1 MADPELL
8 DTVLLRH
15 PGHQAAPQKSTGH
28 GSTSGAL
35 NEIAVPRLRA
45 LAVVFAGIALLF
57 ALGGT
62 LAWLG
67 VLELPGPLDFHF
79 LTAILTF
86 ALFASIAMWIV
97 TRLDW
102 PARSIINFGLAFQW
116 FGALCIAAIEEHTD
130 QPHRGMSIVCLW
142 ILTFTLVPQKP
153 RRAALALYG
162 AAFASP
168 IAYALTRAAGFRDD
182 PIGQMHVMELV
193 GNLVGAT
200 IALFTNAV
208 IYKLGRQV
216 VDARELGAY
225 TLVEELGHGGMG
237 EVWRAE
243 HRSLI
248 RPAAIKLVRAQGN
261 TFNDAQ
267 AVRTRFEREVQATA
281 LLTSPHTVAIYD
293 FGSAD
298 DGRMYYVMELLSGL
312 DFESMIGRFGP
323 VPAERVVYL
332 IRQVCESLA
341 EAHANGLVHR
351 DVKPAN
357 LYACTIGGKSDF
369 VKVLDFGLVHTT
381 QAPADSRVTTVGQLV
396 GTPAYLAPETV
407 AHNITDPRSDI
418 YSLGCV
424 AYYMLTGHV
433 VFEAQTSAATMA
445 AQLHETPTPPS
456 ARTELYI
463 PPQLEHVVLRCLAK
477 DPAERPQ
484 TADEVRQRLDQ
495 VHFPQRWSQERAR
508 KWWQTNLPDVLARAK
523 QIGTVLADHEHA
535 TPALAGR
542 SIAAK
547 SPGRS

>member
-1 MADPELL
+1 MANEPELL

-15 PGHQAAPQKSTGH
+15 PGKPQKSAGP
-28 GSTSGAL
+28 STSGAL

-45 LAVVFAGIALLF
+45 LAVVFAGIALVF
-57 ALGGT
+57 ALFGT
-62 LAWLG
+62 LAWAD
-67 VLELPGPLDFHF
+67 VIRLPGPVDFHF
-79 LTAILTF
+79 LIGVVTF
-86 ALFASIAMWIV
+86 ALFGSLAMWMV

-102 PARSIINFGLAFQW
+102 SPRKIINFGLAFQW
-116 FGALCIAAIEEHTD
+116 FGALCIAALEEHG
-130 QPHRGMSIVCLW
+130 QQARHGMSIVCLW
-142 ILTFTLVPQKP
+142 LLAFTLVPQKP

-162 AAFASP
+162 AALASP
-168 IAYALTRAAGFRDD
+168 IAYAVSRAAGVRHDS
-182 PIGQMHVMELV
+182 IGQEHVIELA
-193 GNLVGAT
+193 GNVIAAT
-200 IALFTNAV
+200 IAMFTNSV
-208 IYKLGRQV
+208 IYKLGRQII
-216 VDARELGAY
+216 DARELGAY

-248 RPAAIKLVRAQGN
+248 RPAAIKLVRTQGN
-261 TFNDAQ
+261 TFSDAR

-293 FGSAD
+293 FGTAE

-312 DFESMIGRFGP
+312 DFESMIARFGP

-332 IRQVCESLA
+332 LRQVCESLA

-381 QAPADSRVTTVGQLV
+381 QTDARVTQHGQLV
-396 GTPAYLAPETV
+396 GTPAYLAPETIARNV
-407 AHNITDPRSDI
+407 TDARSDI

-445 AQLHETPTPPS
+445 AQLHEPPEPPS

-484 TADEVRQRLDQ
+484 TADEVRSRLDA
-495 VHFPQRWSQERAR
+495 VHFPERWSQDRAR
-508 KWWQTNLPDVLARAK
+508 RWWQTNLPDVLARAK
-523 QIGTVLADHEHA
+523 AIGSVIADHEHHL
-535 TPALAGR
+535 TPAPPAQ
-542 SIAAK
+542 K
-547 SPGRS
+547 SKAS